1 MVALE
6 EGNSGDVSAVGAATG
21 AGEGADEAGL
31 SEGGPEGEFFPPWIL
46 NKAS

>member
-31 SEGGPEGEFFPPWIL
+31 SEGDLKANFFLPGF
-46 NKAS
+46 